1 MLTSMLNEVVQAP
14 PGDGALLNRCV
25 QAYAG
30 ASIFK
35 EMDRPWEKD
44 NPFLRPLLN
53 CDFLGF
59 DTTDPLSSDQL
70 SSNASLIANRILLS
84 VYERDFVFLPRHEL
98 DEKWENFKSYYSDE
112 LRLLGE
118 IIRPQL
124 ERFVFTSVNK
134 EVDISGPWTIEAFEA
149 YFDDYRKGFNAEG
162 NQELMTAITSARNPA
177 AAALTYLIQLAG
189 DFLVESSAMAR
200 NTVGNYGQL
209 QSEMFKV
216 VIDECGYGVHPVKHS
231 TLFERVLL
239 SRGLDP
245 VPHTYW
251 QFYLPT
257 SFYLNNYYNYICRNH
272 RHLFRYF
279 GSILQVETAFRVACK
294 QMTDMMRAVFGP
306 QAETDYF
313 NEHVHIDTHHSRMV
327 LENVI
332 IPAVK
337 TYGNSIMSDIVRG
350 FEEAQ
355 VVGTIFTNGLKK
367 QIEWADSFFA
377 TPESDSPPE
386 QRPLRVVQFDELDK
400 NRGWDGTRMCDMD
413 TVYSVRSG
421 EFDLVA
427 GYSVVATFGA
437 GQQVRV
443 PAGVLFAYCPSA
455 DCTYEVYQC

>member
-1 MLTSMLNEVVQAP
+1 MLTSMLNDVAEAA
-14 PGDGALLNRCV
+14 PGDPAVLNRCV

-30 ASIFK
+30 APVFK
-35 EMDRPWEKD
+35 EMDRPWVED

-53 CDFLGF
+53 CDFPGF
-59 DTTDPLSSDQL
+59 NTANPLSSDQL
-70 SSNASLIANRILLS
+70 ASNASLIANRILLS

-98 DEKWENFKSYYSDE
+98 DEKWENFESYYSDE

-118 IIRPQL
+118 FIRPQL
-124 ERFVFTSVNK
+124 ERYVFSSVNE
-134 EVDISGPWTIEAFEA
+134 EVNISGPWTIEAFEA
-149 YFDDYRKGFNAEG
+149 YFNDYRESFKAEG

-177 AAALTYLIQLAG
+177 AAALIYLIQLAG

-200 NTVGNYGQL
+200 NTVGNYGSL

-231 TLFERVLL
+231 TLFERVLQ

-279 GSILQVETAFRVACK
+279 GAILQVETAFRVACK
-294 QMTDMMRAVFGP
+294 QMTDMMTAVFG
-306 QAETDYF
+306 QHAETDYF
-313 NEHVHIDTHHSRMV
+313 TEHVHIDTHHSRMV
-327 LENVI
+327 LENLI
-332 IPAVK
+332 IPAVR
-337 TYGNSIMSDIVRG
+337 TYGNSILSDIVRG

-355 VVGTIFTNGLKK
+355 IVGSIFTHGLKK

-377 TPESDSPPE
+377 WRESDS
-386 QRPLRVVQFDELDK
+386 PLRVVQFSELDK
-400 NRGWDGTRMCDMD
+400 NRRWEGTRMSDVD

-437 GQQVRV
+437 GQRVRV